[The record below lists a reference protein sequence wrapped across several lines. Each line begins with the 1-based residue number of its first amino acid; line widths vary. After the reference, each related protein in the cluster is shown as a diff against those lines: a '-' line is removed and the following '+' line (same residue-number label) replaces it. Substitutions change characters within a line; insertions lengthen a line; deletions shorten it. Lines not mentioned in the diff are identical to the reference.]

1 MRKTLFTLSLLIA
14 CNGADDSAR
23 APDAGGDGVSGVDT
37 DDSGIDGPT
46 ALASC
51 AYTNPFSQDTECKEY
66 IGADWDLAKADADC
80 AMPVPGSEPGVLS
93 EGESCGR
100 DDVLGEC
107 IVGEGESS
115 ETRLVFPGTDAGG
128 CSGAELGCGF
138 AGGEFVP
145 SEVCTDTSGGGG
157 GGGTDESVFKPFEQV
172 CLEPLEGEPV
182 GEGPDGQ
189 VCTWEAISG
198 ATEEGRRFVDYASCE
213 PVLSQRPY
221 WAYEVE
227 SAAIPDDARLD
238 DAEWVEEFEWVTGQV
253 ESSACVCCHSAD
265 LAPEGPSGWYLEA
278 DGVWIDTVD
287 DDGLAM
293 LAGWVDS
300 TAFGAFDAEDN
311 NGFDRTL
318 TGQPSTDPER
328 MRDFLVGELT
338 RRGLVEADFAETQP
352 FGGPL
357 YDQLF
362 YEPEACEGGEGVD
375 ASGEVRWAGGGARYV
390 YVLEADAM
398 SPGVPPNLDTPEG
411 TLWRLDVSHLEPAVE
426 SGIAFGSVPQG
437 AGQVVP
443 AEAAAPVLQS
453 GEQYYLVALRDIYQP
468 LTRCLFT
475 AP

>member
-1 MRKTLFTLSLLIA
+1 MRKTLFALSLLLA
-14 CNGADDSAR
+14 CDAGTDSAK
-23 APDAGGDGVSGVDT
+23 APGGDDAVVDGDTDSGVE
-37 DDSGIDGPT
+37 GPV
-46 ALASC
+46 AFASC
-51 AYTNPFSQDTECKEY
+51 EYTNPFSQDTECKEY
-66 IGADWDLAKADADC
+66 IGSDWDLDGASADC
-80 AMPVPGSEPGVLS
+80 AVPVPGADAGTLT
-93 EGESCGR
+93 EGEGCSR
-100 DDVLGEC
+100 DEILGEC
-107 IVGEGESS
+107 VVGEGESS

-145 SEVCTDTSGGGG
+145 SEVCTDTTGGG
-157 GGGTDESVFKPFEQV
+157 GGGTDDSVFAPFAQV
-172 CLEPLEGEPV
+172 CVEPLEGEPA

-198 ATEEGRRFVDYASCE
+198 ATEEGRHFVDYASCE

-221 WAYEVE
+221 WAYDVE
-227 SAAIPDDARLD
+227 SAAIPDDPRLD
-238 DAEWVEEFEWVTGQV
+238 DAGWVADFEWVTGQV

-265 LAPEGPSGWYLEA
+265 LAPDGPSGWYLEA

-311 NGFDRTL
+311 NGFDRAL
-318 TGQPSTDPER
+318 TGLPTTDPER

-338 RRGLVEADFAETQP
+338 RRGLVEADFAQTQP

-362 YEPEACEGGEGVD
+362 YEPDACEGGEGVD
-375 ASGEVRWAGGGARYV
+375 AGGEVRWAGGGARYV

-398 SPGVPPNLDTPEG
+398 SPGVPPNLDTPDG
-411 TLWRLDVSHLEPAVE
+411 TLWRLDVSHLEPAVD
-426 SGIAFGSVPQG
+426 SGIAFGSVPDG
-437 AGQVVP
+437 ATQMVP
-443 AEAAAPVLQS
+443 EAGAAPVLES

-468 LTRCLFT
+468 ITRCLFT